1 MVNVLALADGD
12 VVGKRMEGNTGNEKV
27 RCLQRTIFF
36 VLWSMRDSNSP
47 PLDCQSNA
55 LAR

>member
-1 MVNVLALADGD
+1 MKDLDFITIICVALEYE
-12 VVGKRMEGNTGNEKV
+12 KRGN
-27 RCLQRTIFF
+27 IFILPLSDF
-36 VLWSMRDSNSP
+36 KWSMRDSNSP

>member
-1 MVNVLALADGD
+1 MTHHAIKFPGD
-12 VVGKRMEGNTGNEKV
+12 KIIVGD
-27 RCLQRTIFF
+27 F